1 MLARAGIS
9 LNIQDNDGW
18 TPLHAAARWAQPE
31 AIEALVENGADIHI
45 VNTYVSG
52 YIAAI

>member
-45 VNTYVSG
+45 VNTYVSE